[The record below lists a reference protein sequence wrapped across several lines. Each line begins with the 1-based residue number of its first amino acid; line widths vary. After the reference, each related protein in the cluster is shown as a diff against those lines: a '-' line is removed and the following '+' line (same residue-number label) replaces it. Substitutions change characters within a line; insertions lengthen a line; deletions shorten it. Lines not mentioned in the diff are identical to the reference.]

1 MKKTVKKTQKE
12 KVLEHLLKVG
22 SMTVADAISL
32 WYSWRLPA
40 TIGELKDEGVQIK
53 SINEPHPGGY
63 HARYILKDHNL
74 GKEILEEMKK
84 RRSKKLEKVTE

>member
-22 SMTVADAISL
+22 SMTVADAINL

-40 TIGELKDEGVQIK
+40 TIGELIKEGVQIK

-74 GKEILEEMKK
+74 GKSILEEIRN
-84 RRSKKLEKVTE
+84 RRNKPKGH

>member
-63 HARYILKDHNL
+63 HSRYILKDHNL
-74 GKEILEEMKK
+74 GESILEEIRN
-84 RRSKKLEKVTE
+84 RRNKPKGH